1 MELYISTLGTNIS
14 RDKESFYIVNDEQK
28 YILSANKIESI
39 TFETDSRNKLEDI
52 SSIFDNLVDEGEPLI
67 ELDKNILKLL
77 KYNLTIDL
85 LEKEREKVKPGD
97 TKDSNYLFTTKSVTG
112 NKIQYDSK
120 AIPLV
125 RLIKEEIDYLDN
137 TTLKKIYGEKNKK
150 GELSNNT
157 FSKNKTEL
165 KKIVK
170 FINDAINEELEKIEK
185 EKKDFIIITYEVN
198 NNLKGK
204 NKDEKKKI
212 KRIEINS
219 FFKEV

>member
-1 MELYISTLGTNIS
+1 M
-14 RDKESFYIVNDEQK
+14 
-28 YILSANKIESI
+28 
-39 TFETDSRNKLEDI
+39 
-52 SSIFDNLVDEGEPLI
+52 
-67 ELDKNILKLL
+67 KLL

-85 LEKEREKVKPGD
+85 LEKEREKVAKAD

-125 RLIKEEIDYLDN
+125 RLIKEDVDYLDN

-212 KRIEINS
+212 KTIEINS